1 MVALLIVPIGL
12 GVGAIGVAMC
22 ALISLPKPPP
32 DTPAFAR
39 RASPPVASQLRQD
52 PNARLMRDRGG
63 FAFSRRHWFVG
74 TGCPPARIRAGQMRL
89 IEATQLERPARVI
102 EASGRTWWWFEG
114 RFYWESGSYSEKD
127 VMALVRARERRSK
140 QRLERAHML
149 LSAEAAS
156 QTRREPIPQEVR
168 RAVFERDGGRCTQC
182 GADFD
187 LQYDHVIP
195 VALGGATRVDN
206 LQLLCGE
213 CNRAKGA
220 DL

>member
-1 MVALLIVPIGL
+1 
-12 GVGAIGVAMC
+12 
-22 ALISLPKPPP
+22 
-32 DTPAFAR
+32 
-39 RASPPVASQLRQD
+39 
-52 PNARLMRDRGG
+52 
-63 FAFSRRHWFVG
+63 
-74 TGCPPARIRAGQMRL
+74 
-89 IEATQLERPARVI
+89 
-102 EASGRTWWWFEG
+102 
-114 RFYWESGSYSEKD
+114 
-127 VMALVRARERRSK
+127 
-140 QRLERAHML
+140 ML